1 MSDVM
6 AAVRNPV
13 FARLYTRMTSN
24 EPPAQI
30 GYRRE
35 LLSGLRGRVL
45 EIGAGTGANFEHYS
59 TEVADVVAVEPEP
72 YLRKRAQQAAVRAP
86 ASVQVVEGI
95 ADDLQYENG
104 SFDAVVACLVLC
116 TVPDQGRALAEAH
129 RVLRPG
135 GELRFYEHVHARRQP
150 LRSFLEFLDR
160 TTIWPRI
167 AGGCHPTRDTAKGI
181 ATAGFEIERCRRF
194 PFAPSRLEPPVP
206 HILGVARRP

>member
-1 MSDVM
+1 MT
-6 AAVRNPV
+6 AVRNPI
-13 FARLYTRMTSN
+13 FARLYTRMTSK

-45 EIGAGTGANFEHYS
+45 EIGAGTGANFEHYPS
-59 TEVADVVAVEPEP
+59 EVGEVVAVEPEP
-72 YLRKRAQQAAVRAP
+72 YLRERAQQAAARAP
-86 ASVQVVEGI
+86 RNVQVVEGV
-95 ADDLQYENG
+95 ADDLQYEDE

-116 TVPDQGRALAEAH
+116 TVPDQEQALAEAR

-150 LRSFLEFLDR
+150 LRGFLEFVDR

-167 AGGCHPTRDTAKGI
+167 AGGCHPTRETAKSI
-181 ATAGFEIERCRRF
+181 ASAGFEIEHCRRF

-206 HILGVARRP
+206 HILGLARRP